1 MASSFI
7 TSTELEISGIDTF
20 AMERKDRQ
28 TDLLDM
34 APKFEGFDGQCPPL
48 GPNDDR
54 LAFDSEEQYILD

>member
-28 TDLLDM
+28 MELFDM
-34 APKFEGFDGQCPPL
+34 APKFEGFDRQCPL
-48 GPNDDR
+48 GPDDDR